1 MMQDQIRDDAGADR
15 DQKEV
20 AIVAAYPVIAAPRPA
35 QVRAT
40 PVIDNVGPTTVLDR
54 HIAAPAIPA
63 FVATAVIHAV
73 AITITVAIMA
83 IGVGVTATIPMAP
96 IIVVMVVAPVVAA
109 IIPAVIAVVIAVVI
123 AAIIVTVPMIVLAL
137 IRALVTLPYR
147 LGHNGCAR

>member
-20 AIVAAYPVIAAPRPA
+20 AIVAAYPVIATPRPA

-73 AITITVAIMA
+73 AITITITITVAVMA
-83 IGVGVTATIPMAP
+83 IGMTATIPMAP

-109 IIPAVIAVVIAVVI
+109 IIPAVIAVVI